1 MVVRTKEIAGP
12 NGSTT
17 VELTAAENAARDAE
31 EAAWADGKVVRDAL
45 TEINR
50 LEAEMTPRRLREH
63 LDGTEIGGWWTAQ
76 NALINAE
83 RSKL

>member
-1 MVVRTKEIAGP
+1 MPRHHMIDGVKVP
-12 NGSTT
+12 F
-17 VELTAAENAARDAE
+17 TAEEETARDAE
-31 EAAWADGKVVRDAL
+31 EAAWAAGATSRAAQA
-45 TEINR
+45 EINR

-63 LDGTEIGGWWTAQ
+63 LDGTEVDGWWTAQ

>member
-1 MVVRTKEIAGP
+1 MIDGVKVP
-12 NGSTT
+12 F
-17 VELTAAENAARDAE
+17 TAEEETARDAE
-31 EAAWADGKVVRDAL
+31 EKAWADGATSRAAQA
-45 TEINR
+45 EINR

-63 LDGTEIGGWWTAQ
+63 LDGTETGGWWMAQ